1 MAIISNQGGIN
12 ISSSKMQL
20 IEIGWVDDEIIIEN
34 VDEEFLPAKLDK
46 TITGQEIEEC
56 LKSAYGKISARHP
69 LKCRSV
75 SVTLPSRLFEIVEL
89 PVDDLLTKE
98 DLTAHLNW
106 EFSVLYPHKD
116 PAEFLL
122 RYFETGINEY
132 QNSKRILV
140 AAIEKKILSAVH
152 KFCIANRLS
161 LRLVDNVHFAANL
174 LIRPEDSNKN
184 YVSLY
189 SDDEALTMMIF
200 EKGKAKY
207 FKMFD
212 SALLVNLPD
221 EIKLEYQKY
230 YKNKPQNELCP
241 IYVAGESFNDETLEI
256 YEKKLNVSINRISPL
271 GNLKASPQ
279 LFNKSLIV
287 SKFYAFAAPIGIAA
301 RIS

>member
-1 MAIISNQGGIN
+1 
-12 ISSSKMQL
+12 MQL
-20 IEIGWVDDEIIIEN
+20 VEIGWVDDEIIIEN

-46 TITGQEIEEC
+46 AATEQEIGEC
-56 LKSAYGKISARHP
+56 LKSAYGKISSRHP

-116 PAEFLL
+116 PADFLL
-122 RYFETGINEY
+122 RYFETGINDY

-140 AAIEKKILSAVH
+140 AGIEKKILSAVH
-152 KFCIANRLS
+152 KFCTSSKLS

-174 LIRPEDSNKN
+174 LIRPEDNLKN
-184 YVSLY
+184 YISLY
-189 SDDEALTMMIF
+189 SDDETLTMMIF
-200 EKGKAKY
+200 EKGKAK
-207 FKMFD
+207 FFRMFD
-212 SALLVNLPD
+212 STHLVNLPD
-221 EIKLEYQKY
+221 EIKAEFKKY
-230 YKNKPQNELCP
+230 YKNNTQNGLYP
-241 IYVAGESFNDETLEI
+241 VYAAGESFNDETLDI
-256 YEKKLNVSINRISPL
+256 YQKKLDVSVTRISPL
-271 GNLKASPQ
+271 GNLKASPM

-287 SKFYAFAAPIGIAA
+287 SKFYSFAAPIGIAA